1 MTRQQAVKRLFVY
14 WIVIA
19 AIPVVLISVQSI
31 SGKYGE
37 DAFAAWSW
45 LLMQISPVLSLLLA
59 AVFGSPSAA
68 WKRAEVDSFKWKCA
82 KGASFA
88 QGIALV
94 VILLVEPILS
104 IDSYMVFDRTG
115 VGLAL
120 LQGIVVAA
128 AGAVVFDGR

>member
-1 MTRQQAVKRLFVY
+1 
-14 WIVIA
+14 
-19 AIPVVLISVQSI
+19 
-31 SGKYGE
+31 
-37 DAFAAWSW
+37 
-45 LLMQISPVLSLLLA
+45 MQISPVLSLLLA